1 MNPARDWWRPALTW
15 RTAPLL
21 PLAWLFGALI
31 ALRRGLYGLGI
42 LKATRL
48 RVPVVMVGNLTVGG
62 SGKTPL
68 VIFLVAALAARGFTP
83 GVISRGY
90 GTKGGTKGGS
100 TGGSKGAA
108 SGEMR
113 DSPREVHGDSTPEEV
128 GDEPLL
134 IRRKTG
140 VPVFVGAARAQVAL
154 ALLAAHPAVDLII
167 SDDGLQHLA
176 LARDFEIAVFD
187 ARGAGN
193 GALLPAGP
201 LREPL
206 RRAARLDA
214 LVSNGAAM
222 HAIAPGRASIAMRLV
237 PGDFHSL
244 SDAGRHMAPADFVRM
259 QPRGAPVAAVAGIG
273 NPARFFA
280 TLRELGLDISEHA
293 FPDHHAYRRADLAA
307 ISADVIVM
315 TEKDALKCTQQN
327 DPRVWVLPVAAALDD
342 GLENSIVEKLR
353 GP

>member
-21 PLAWLFGALI
+21 PLAWLFGAVI

-42 LKATRL
+42 LTATRL
-48 RVPVVMVGNLTVGG
+48 PVPVVVVGNLTVGG

-68 VIFLVAALAARGFTP
+68 VIFLAAALAARGFTP

-90 GTKGGTKGGS
+90 GSKGGS
-100 TGGSKGAA
+100 RGAA
-108 SGEMR
+108 SGAR
-113 DSPREVHGDSTPEEV
+113 QDSPREVHGDSKPEEV

-176 LARDFEIAVFD
+176 MGRDFEIAVFD

-222 HAIAPGRASIAMRLV
+222 HAIAPGRASISMRLV

-259 QPRGAPVAAVAGIG
+259 QPRGSPVAAVAGIG
-273 NPARFFA
+273 NPARFFSA
-280 TLRELGLDISEHA
+280 LRELGLDISEHA
-293 FPDHHAYRRADLAA
+293 FPDHHAYRPADLAA
-307 ISADVIVM
+307 ISANVIVM
-315 TEKDALKCTQQN
+315 TEKDALKCNRQN
-327 DPRVWVLPVAAALDD
+327 DPRVWVLPVAAAVDD
-342 GLENSIVEKLR
+342 ELANSIVEKLR
-353 GP
+353 GPKAA